1 MEKTNSIAATAAD
14 LKATLNVELGNTI
27 QESVLFYID
36 GRDTKK
42 MVSPFEREMIAENS
56 WAHVLEKREKFDAS
70 KGAKFRTW
78 ATTVAKN
85 FAKDELEKLKNDPL
99 HLAGALESGYQKIE
113 ETREVLVHYVPT
125 EDSESSE
132 RQQYWHEAFDSFKRI
147 VSTYSGRD
155 RKVAE
160 MLISERTKE
169 EIMAETQMSGGSVDT
184 CICRLRKKMLADMRK
199 AGFSLDV

>member
-1 MEKTNSIAATAAD
+1 M
-14 LKATLNVELGNTI
+14 
-27 QESVLFYID
+27 
-36 GRDTKK
+36 
-42 MVSPFEREMIAENS
+42 
-56 WAHVLEKREKFDAS
+56 
-70 KGAKFRTW
+70 
-78 ATTVAKN
+78 AKN

-99 HLAGALESGYQKIE
+99 YLASALESGFQKVE
-113 ETREVLVHYVPT
+113 ETREILVHYVPV
-125 EDSESSE
+125 EDIESRE

-155 RKVAE
+155 RQVAE